1 MKSTYV
7 KDLAYGQVISGE
19 TFAIKDVN
27 TGTDKNNQPYY
38 DLVLADKTGEIK
50 GKVWSDHIQEVEKS
64 SLKTGRIVAISARV
78 DQFKGALQLNVL
90 SLKGVDEKEL
100 DNYMNTSSFKPE
112 EMWDELMGVVKSVGK
127 EDLKEL
133 LESVLKDV
141 EIKKRLMYWPAAMS
155 VHHDFRSGL
164 LQHIL
169 EMLTVAEGL
178 ERFYPEVDFDMVKT
192 GIVLH
197 DIGKLE
203 ELDGSGMVASYT
215 TEGALIGHIALGIKM
230 LEKYWPKDISYSN
243 KLHVQHIILS
253 HHGTKEFGS
262 PVLPATVESILV
274 HYIDNVSAKARTVTQ
289 GLEEGKDEHGFTS
302 FNRWMGTRLWSGAKE
317 IKELDEE
324 SEVGY

>member
-7 KDLAYGQVISGE
+7 KDLAYGQVLSGE
-19 TFAIKDVN
+19 TFALKDIN

-38 DLVLADKTGEIK
+38 DLTLADKTGEIK
-50 GKVWSDHIQEVEKS
+50 GKVWSDHIQEIEKS

-100 DNYMNTSSFKPE
+100 DDYMNTSAFKPE
-112 EMWDELMGVVKSVGK
+112 EMWDELMDAVKSVGEK
-127 EDLKEL
+127 DLKEL
-133 LESVLKDV
+133 LENVLKDV

-203 ELDGSGMVASYT
+203 ELNGNGMGASYT

-230 LEKYWPKDISYSN
+230 LEKYWPEDISYSN

-289 GLEEGKDEHGFTS
+289 GLEEGKDEHGFTG
-302 FNRWMGTRLWSGAKE
+302 FNRWMGTRLWAGAKE

-324 SEVGY
+324 SEGTY

>member
-1 MKSTYV
+1 
-7 KDLAYGQVISGE
+7 
-19 TFAIKDVN
+19 
-27 TGTDKNNQPYY
+27 
-38 DLVLADKTGEIK
+38 
-50 GKVWSDHIQEVEKS
+50 
-64 SLKTGRIVAISARV
+64 
-78 DQFKGALQLNVL
+78 
-90 SLKGVDEKEL
+90 
-100 DNYMNTSSFKPE
+100 
-112 EMWDELMGVVKSVGK
+112 
-127 EDLKEL
+127 
-133 LESVLKDV
+133 
-141 EIKKRLMYWPAAMS
+141 
-155 VHHDFRSGL
+155 
-164 LQHIL
+164 
-169 EMLTVAEGL
+169 MLTVAEGL